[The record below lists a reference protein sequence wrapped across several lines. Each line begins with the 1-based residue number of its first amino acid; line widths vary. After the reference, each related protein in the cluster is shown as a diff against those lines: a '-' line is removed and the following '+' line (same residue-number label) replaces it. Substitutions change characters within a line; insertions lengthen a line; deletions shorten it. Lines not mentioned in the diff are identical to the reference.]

1 MKNQRSAM
9 GGNPFLTAAGGNEKI
24 FVEADFSP
32 RAIRR
37 RLERHNK
44 RFRKWRIKNSSI

>member
-24 FVEADFSP
+24 FIETDFSP

-37 RLERHNK
+37 RLERQNK
-44 RFRKWRIKNSSI
+44 RLRKWRK